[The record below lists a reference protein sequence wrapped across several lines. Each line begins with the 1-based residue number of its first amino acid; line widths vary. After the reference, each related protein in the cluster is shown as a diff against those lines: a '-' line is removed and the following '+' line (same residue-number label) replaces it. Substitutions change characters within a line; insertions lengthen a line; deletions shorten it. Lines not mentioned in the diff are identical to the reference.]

1 MLEDEQIIKVGVAP
15 SGDATYL
22 AKDYG
27 VCVASTLDLRFLA
40 AQSQC
45 RAGGLAKL
53 SEDHLN
59 VKLNKD
65 WHIRCSDWEAN
76 TLNKVQ
82 IDYAAKDAH
91 VAIELFKVFAEKLKP
106 RPFWMNTKKYTDE
119 IIDKHCFRYL
129 DLHFK
134 AIHTTSIYAGG
145 TSSDAKKNGTSMYVR
160 WVRVCKRNYLFQF
173 RFL

>member
-1 MLEDEQIIKVGVAP
+1 MQALLEDEDIIKVGVAP
-15 SGDATYL
+15 SGDANYL

-40 AQSQC
+40 VQSQC

-53 SEDHLN
+53 SEEHLN
-59 VKLNKD
+59 VKLDKD

-76 TLNKVQ
+76 KLNQVQ
-82 IDYAAKDAH
+82 IAYAAKDAH

-106 RPFWMNTKKYTDE
+106 RPFWMNSKKYVDE
-119 IIDKHCFRYL
+119 IIDRYCFSYL

-134 AIHTTSIYAGG
+134 AIHAIAIGVSSTSN
-145 TSSDAKKNGTSMYVR
+145 DAKRNGSSMYV
-160 WVRVCKRNYLFQF
+160 
-173 RFL
+173 